1 MPGNP
6 QPHERHDRYL
16 VAALAADDLEPAVR
30 IEAEALVRSCTDC
43 AELVA
48 DLRSIAAATHALPP
62 VPRPRDFTI
71 TAPDAARL
79 RPGGWR
85 ALLDAIGGA
94 RATFA
99 RPLAVG
105 LTTLG
110 LAGILA
116 TTIPGGL
123 TGGFGSAGAA
133 PAGAPEVAAAPTAS
147 RDLGLSNVDGV
158 GRTSAL
164 ASAAAS
170 EIPPPAPSAAATAA
184 ATGGFSGPEGSAAPS
199 YSAIVQ
205 AAPSATLKASS
216 GGVPGG
222 KDRGTTGDP
231 GEGSLGATA
240 ADTTL
245 FAAITTTGGTGPA
258 PLLIVSLVLLA
269 LGLGLFALRWAARWS
284 ADR

>member
-16 VAALAADDLEPAVR
+16 VAALAADDLEPAIR
-30 IEAEALVRSCTDC
+30 PEAEALIRSCTDC
-43 AELVA
+43 AELMA

-71 TAPDAARL
+71 SAADAARL
-79 RPGGWR
+79 LPGGWR

-99 RPLAVG
+99 RRLAVG

-116 TTIPGGL
+116 ATIPGAL
-123 TGGFGSAGAA
+123 TGGLGSAAST
-133 PAGAPEVAAAPTAS
+133 PAGAPEVAAAPTSS
-147 RDLGLSNVDGV
+147 RDLGLSNPDGA
-158 GRTSAL
+158 GQASAL

-231 GEGSLGATA
+231 GDGSSGTTA
-240 ADTTL
+240 DDTTR
-245 FAAITTTGGTGPA
+245 FAAIDTNRAVGPA

-269 LGLGLFALRWAARWS
+269 LGLGLFAVRWAAGWS
-284 ADR
+284 AHR